1 MEAKLGQWNEYEK
14 MKDECL
20 AWIRLT
26 DSKLHSVDLKATLQE
41 KIDQLET
48 LKVLNCSHNNFH
60 SMCFIFQCLQGEVRA
75 KELEMDAVTERA
87 QQLYKGSL
95 SARSSQI
102 SELGLK
108 YQQVSH
114 KAKDLTSRWHQ
125 YVTSHQKFDSN
136 NSECLKWLEE
146 IKRKLDYCS
155 DSSTKSQKDL
165 EEKLEIIQVHTI
177 NNVR

>member
-1 MEAKLGQWNEYEK
+1 
-14 MKDECL
+14 
-20 AWIRLT
+20 
-26 DSKLHSVDLKATLQE
+26 
-41 KIDQLET
+41 
-48 LKVLNCSHNNFH
+48 
-60 SMCFIFQCLQGEVRA
+60 
-75 KELEMDAVTERA
+75 MDAVTERA

-165 EEKLEIIQVHTI
+165 EEKLEIIQVIHIKKLKLIRSILIDLNSRVSFCAKNRALPKFRAQWKWLKLFWPTLLQVATRKSI
-177 NNVR
+177 RL

>member
-1 MEAKLGQWNEYEK
+1 
-14 MKDECL
+14 
-20 AWIRLT
+20 
-26 DSKLHSVDLKATLQE
+26 
-41 KIDQLET
+41 
-48 LKVLNCSHNNFH
+48 
-60 SMCFIFQCLQGEVRA
+60 
-75 KELEMDAVTERA
+75 MDAVTERA

-114 KAKDLTSRWHQ
+114 KAKDLTTRWHQ

-136 NSECLKWLEE
+136 NSECLKWLDE

-165 EEKLEIIQVHTI
+165 EEKLEIIQVLILNLFQKICKIKTRQILGSHFVQRTGLC
-177 NNVR
+177 

>member
-1 MEAKLGQWNEYEK
+1 
-14 MKDECL
+14 
-20 AWIRLT
+20 
-26 DSKLHSVDLKATLQE
+26 
-41 KIDQLET
+41 
-48 LKVLNCSHNNFH
+48 
-60 SMCFIFQCLQGEVRA
+60 LQGEVRA

-114 KAKDLTSRWHQ
+114 KAKDLTTRWHQ

-165 EEKLEIIQVHTI
+165 EEKLEIIQVK
-177 NNVR
+177 

>member
-1 MEAKLGQWNEYEK
+1 
-14 MKDECL
+14 
-20 AWIRLT
+20 
-26 DSKLHSVDLKATLQE
+26 
-41 KIDQLET
+41 
-48 LKVLNCSHNNFH
+48 
-60 SMCFIFQCLQGEVRA
+60 LQGEVRA

-114 KAKDLTSRWHQ
+114 KAKDLTTRWHQ

-136 NSECLKWLEE
+136 NSECLKWLDE

-165 EEKLEIIQVHTI
+165 EEKLEIIQVHIFKFIFNKICKKKHSSNSRVSFCAKNRALLKFRTPLNWLKLFWLI
-177 NNVR
+177 LPLVAMNKSTRL

>member
-1 MEAKLGQWNEYEK
+1 
-14 MKDECL
+14 
-20 AWIRLT
+20 
-26 DSKLHSVDLKATLQE
+26 
-41 KIDQLET
+41 
-48 LKVLNCSHNNFH
+48 
-60 SMCFIFQCLQGEVRA
+60 LQGEVRA

-114 KAKDLTSRWHQ
+114 KAKDLTTRWHQ

-136 NSECLKWLEE
+136 NSECLKWLDE

-165 EEKLEIIQVHTI
+165 EEKLEIIQVHIFKFIFNKICKRNTRPI
-177 NNVR
+177 LGSHFVQRTGLC